1 MDVKLW
7 IVILNVIPVCLI
19 NGAFPLEFRRRF
31 ASIHTVSVDGSLEK
45 SRTTLK
51 ILKKFYYMFQLTIE
65 NCIFILNGGLYLKQ
79 ETKGIRKWPINW
91 CTNFFGEV

>member
-1 MDVKLW
+1 MIWTPVLFQPFMDVVSLVK
-7 IVILNVIPVCLI
+7 LNVIPVCLI

-51 ILKKFYYMFQLTIE
+51 ILKKFYYMFQLYRKLK
-65 NCIFILNGGLYLKQ
+65 NVFLYLM
-79 ETKGIRKWPINW
+79 EAYILDRKLK
-91 CTNFFGEV
+91 EK